1 MLLDH
6 SAYLQYFIW
15 RQFPHVLRK
24 GKIKSIWSFF
34 TWTLVPTGPILGS
47 VACDHSI
54 FGSSG
59 RFSILSS
66 GHAVS
71 SGQQRCCQV
80 SLPLALHW
88 QSHGSSWSHLNSSLA
103 RRSWESH
110 WSLNI
115 LISPRSYFWL
125 VTSAWNWFVKNLS
138 NDGGLDP
145 WSLEGPFRDWA
156 VGKSC
161 WKLCCW

>member
-6 SAYLQYFIW
+6 SAYLQYFTW

-24 GKIKSIWSFF
+24 GQMKSIWYFF
-34 TWTLVPTGPILGS
+34 TWTLVPTGPVPGS
-47 VACDHSI
+47 VACDRSI

-66 GHAVS
+66 GHTVS
-71 SGQQRCCQV
+71 SRQQRCCQV
-80 SLPLALHW
+80 SFPSALHW
-88 QSHGSSWSHLNSSLA
+88 WSHGSSWSHWNSSWA

-110 WSLNI
+110 WNLNI
-115 LISPRSYFWL
+115 LISSRLFLAGDFSLKL
-125 VTSAWNWFVKNLS
+125 VCQNLS

-145 WSLEGPFRDWA
+145 WSLEGPFGVWE

-161 WKLCCW
+161 QKLCCW